1 MINYIYGGGRRVSN
15 QNLSEFDIQEAI
27 KDVANLMGVAA
38 RTAPKSAGK
47 DFVVVKA
54 IYGEDVIKLAK
65 EMVSYGEQMGKKNF
79 DRDGDNVKNSLAV
92 LLIGLKDAQSLGL
105 NCGACGYDR
114 CVNRISH
121 KGSEFDGP
129 QCAFRIL
136 DMGIAIGSAVK
147 TAGIMNV
154 DNRIMYRAGVVA
166 KKMGLIDADF
176 VMGVPLSASGKSI
189 YFDR

>member
-1 MINYIYGGGRRVSN
+1 VSN
-15 QNLSEFDIQEAI
+15 QKLSEFDIQEAI

-65 EMVSYGEQMGKKNF
+65 EMASYGEQVGKKNF

-114 CVNRISH
+114 CADRISH

-176 VMGVPLSASGKSI
+176 VMGVPLSISGKNI

>member
-1 MINYIYGGGRRVSN
+1 MSN
-15 QNLSEFDIQEAI
+15 QKLFEFDIQKVIEN
-27 KDVANLMGVAA
+27 VVNLMAISA
-38 RTAPKSAGK
+38 RTAPKTRGD
-47 DFVVVKA
+47 DFVVIKTVLRQD
-54 IYGEDVIKLAK
+54 IINLGEEMIHYGLKTC
-65 EMVSYGEQMGKKNF
+65 KKGF
-79 DRDGDNVKNSLAV
+79 DRDGNNVKNSQAV
-92 LLIGLKDAQSLGL
+92 LLIGIKGARSAGL

-114 CVNRISH
+114 CADRIPPH

-154 DNRIMYRAGVVA
+154 DNRVMYRVGVVA
-166 KKMGLIDADF
+166 RKIGLIDADY
-176 VMGVPLSASGKSI
+176 VIGIPLSVTGKNI

>member
-1 MINYIYGGGRRVSN
+1 MSN

-38 RTAPKSAGK
+38 RTAPKSTGK

-54 IYGEDVIKLAK
+54 KAIYEEEIIKLAK
-65 EMVSYGEQMGKKNF
+65 EMVSYGEETGKKNF

-105 NCGACGYDR
+105 NCGACGYDH
-114 CVNRISH
+114 CADRISH
-121 KGSEFDGP
+121 KGSEFDRP
-129 QCAFRIL
+129 QSAFRLL

-154 DNRIMYRAGVVA
+154 DNRIMYRAGAVA
-166 KKMGLIDADF
+166 KKIGLIDADF
-176 VMGVPLSASGKSI
+176 VMGIPLSVTGKSI
-189 YFDR
+189 FFDR

>member
-1 MINYIYGGGRRVSN
+1 MEVKKMSN
-15 QNLSEFDIQEAI
+15 QRLSEFDIQEAI
-27 KDVANLMGVAA
+27 KEVANLMGVSA
-38 RTAPKSAGK
+38 RTAPKATGK
-47 DFVVVKA
+47 DFVVIKV
-54 IYGEDVIKLAK
+54 IYGEEVNRLAE
-65 EMVSYGEQMGKKNF
+65 EMVHYGEEFSKKNF

-92 LLIGLKDAQSLGL
+92 LLIGIKDAQSLGM
-105 NCGACGYDR
+105 NCGACGYDQ
-114 CVNRISH
+114 CSDRISH
-121 KGSEFDGP
+121 KGNEFDGP
-129 QCAFRIL
+129 QCAFRLL

-176 VMGVPLSASGKSI
+176 VMGIPLSVTGKNI